1 MQSYKNKN
9 ATPERIS
16 PYCDLLSKDS
26 LLGISL
32 LKGQLISKGLF
43 DVIVSTKKIT
53 KFFKDFCPS
62 PEVGSKNKGTFN
74 IKISLIRGYLT

>member
-43 DVIVSTKKIT
+43 DVIVSTKKTTI
-53 KFFKDFCPS
+53 F
-62 PEVGSKNKGTFN
+62 
-74 IKISLIRGYLT
+74 